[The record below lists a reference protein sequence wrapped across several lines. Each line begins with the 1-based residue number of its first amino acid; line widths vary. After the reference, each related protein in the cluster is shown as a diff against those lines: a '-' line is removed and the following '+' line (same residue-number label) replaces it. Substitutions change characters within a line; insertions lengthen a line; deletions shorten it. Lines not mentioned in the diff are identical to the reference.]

1 MWEIVDREV
10 DDDSPT
16 SNSKGRGPLGR
27 AVHSRDDVVSVGNV
41 WGDAQDG
48 DDGVRAISN
57 GEPKLTS

>member
-1 MWEIVDREV
+1 MVYWLSRQVTWPIDHAIGIMV
-10 DDDSPT
+10 SAY
-16 SNSKGRGPLGR
+16 S
-27 AVHSRDDVVSVGNV
+27 VHSRDDVVSVGNV